1 MMNTGQ
7 LDTKAV
13 IQQPVEARNSLGEY
27 TLTWSDWATRYIAIL
42 PLSGV
47 ESINALAVE
56 ATVTHRIRMRYTQGL
71 KPKFRIIAEGRT
83 FEIISVLEKGR
94 RVEHELLVT
103 EVVD

>member
-1 MMNTGQ
+1 MNTGQ
-7 LDTKAV
+7 LDKKAV

-56 ATVTHRIRMRYTQGL
+56 ATVTHRIRMRYTQWPAA
-71 KPKFRIIAEGRT
+71 KV
-83 FEIISVLEKGR
+83 S
-94 RVEHELLVT
+94 HHC
-103 EVVD
+103 

>member
-1 MMNTGQ
+1 MNTGQ
-7 LDTKAV
+7 LDKKAV

-56 ATVTHRIRMRYTQGL
+56 ATVTHRIRMRYTNGL
-71 KPKFRIIAEGRT
+71 QPKFRIIAEGRT

>member
-1 MMNTGQ
+1 MNTGQ
-7 LDTKAV
+7 LDKKAV

-56 ATVTHRIRMRYTQGL
+56 ATVTHRIRMRYTNGL
-71 KPKFRIIAEGRT
+71 QPKFRIISEGRT

>member
-1 MMNTGQ
+1 MNTGQ
-7 LDTKAV
+7 LDKKAV

-71 KPKFRIIAEGRT
+71 QPKFRIIAEGRT